1 MNEIQ
6 QNLNTA
12 DQTKAL
18 VEQARNKAVSDYL
31 SVMNNPTPAPTF
43 TGKRPSFVAS
53 AKQSVHDWTDN
64 SGIPFVA
71 QINPYAAAGMGFANQ
86 MANPFKQRYF
96 ESRADANEDEDARR
110 LNYELRKDKYD
121 DNYKKL
127 RDKLNDYRY
136 DKEDLYSKYADAL
149 RGIENDKDFEYK
161 KSRDT
166 VGDEQ
171 FDKKLQLEKDR
182 INREIKEKAELKAK
196 AAEKDKRDIF
206 AQSNAVKLIDEDIL
220 DIAPHLKD
228 VISNYNNAAN
238 LFKQEA
244 LRGNM
249 SRAEAD
255 LKLMKLQDLHN
266 TVRETRRKNPGT
278 PFVVDMDGIDIGNR
292 SWLPF
297 SDHNKYIRVRTPDK
311 GPGRNTPE
319 QERYDKSMRRM
330 FRNKQEELAKTNNMQ
345 NLSAKQTNQI
355 IAKNPVLAKAVEKIN
370 KQYGNPI
377 IRFAVT
383 PSSDGSRLTAIIQD
397 RRNGQI
403 EVKDIPEMLP
413 ELFKGN
419 VDEDFNIVTGFTPNG

>member
-6 QNLNTA
+6 QNVNTA

-18 VEQARNKAVSDYL
+18 IDQARNKAVSDYL
-31 SVMNNPTPAPTF
+31 GAMNNPTPAPTF
-43 TGKRPSFVAS
+43 TGERPTFVAS

-96 ESRADANEDEDARR
+96 EERADANEAEDARR
-110 LNYELRKDKYD
+110 LNYELQKDKYD
-121 DNYKKL
+121 DDYRKF
-127 RDKLNDYRY
+127 RDKLNDSRY

-149 RGIENDKDFEYK
+149 RGIEHDKDFEYR

-166 VGDEQ
+166 VGDKQ

-182 INREIKEKAELKAK
+182 INREIKEKLELKAK
-196 AAEKDKRDIF
+196 DAEKDKRDIF
-206 AQSNAVKLIDEDIL
+206 AQANAIKLIDEDIL

-297 SDHNKYIRVRTPDK
+297 SEHNKYMRVRTPNK

-319 QERYDKSMRRM
+319 QERYDKSLRQA
-330 FRNKQEELAKTNNMQ
+330 FRDKQEELAKTSNMQ